1 MCRRVRP
8 AVCYSPPPCR
18 GTWSTARVWATVLR
32 AVTAAKPTASAS
44 AILIMLSERAY
55 DFDALHPVAIS
66 NAGEDQSA
74 LLNHLRERA
83 LASVDNPNTTLPI
96 FEWSARMA
104 AP

>member
-1 MCRRVRP
+1 MKLILVVRSLSIVM
-8 AVCYSPPPCR
+8 ALK
-18 GTWSTARVWATVLR
+18 WATVLR

-66 NAGEDQSA
+66 NAGGGSVGSA
-74 LLNHLRERA
+74 QQLRPRA
-83 LASVDNPNTTLPI
+83 LASVDDPNTTLAI